1 MATAREHAAGPVGA
15 LPYLGFMI
23 FTTSTSILASGLYG
37 AYLYLLRGARGEEWA
52 MTVYLAF
59 GTLFLVVGYAL
70 TRLPRATLTHATAIA
85 LTVATWISIPFLA
98 AVPFMVAA
106 RIPFIDALFES
117 VSGWTTTGLTIL
129 SGEPS
134 SWHGV
139 YVPRVEELPRTLQVW
154 RTLMQWEGGLGIVV
168 FTIGVLAAPGIS
180 AAALYLAEGR
190 IEKIEA
196 SVAATAWKMF
206 VIYST
211 LTGVS
216 AALFFAAGMP
226 LYDAISHAMTG
237 VATAGFSTHTESI
250 GYYLQNRAIM
260 IIAMITVL
268 SGAINFRDHYNILTF
283 RFREVFRS
291 VELRAQAAI
300 LVLAVLAS
308 LYVWERSP
316 SFHSS
321 FTPLQVVFH
330 VISSSS
336 TAGFQAGDLGSTPDA
351 YKAILAFLALL
362 GGSAFSTAGGIKVLR
377 LVVIA
382 KLASIETTL
391 PLRPHGYRPS
401 MRLGGRRLTEQYIR
415 SVAVTAAAIVLT
427 HFTLSVLLA
436 GAYPSRYT
444 LADAAF
450 EIASAMGNV
459 GLSVGVSAASA
470 PVGAKLDLIAAM
482 LLGRL
487 EVVAYIVALYYALQR
502 LAQRRGPR

>member
-1 MATAREHAAGPVGA
+1 MATARDGGGALGA
-15 LPYLGFMI
+15 LPYLGYMI

-37 AYLYLLRGARGEEWA
+37 AYRIIAWGAGGEQWA
-52 MTVYLAF
+52 AEVYLAF
-59 GTLFLVVGYAL
+59 GLAYLLAGYAL
-70 TRLPRATLTHATAIA
+70 TRQPRATLTHATAVT
-85 LTVATWISIPFLA
+85 LTVVSWITIPVLA

-129 SGEPS
+129 TGEPS
-134 SWHGV
+134 SWRHV

-190 IEKIEA
+190 VEKIEA

-206 VIYST
+206 IIYST

-237 VATAGFSTHTESI
+237 VATAGFSTHSESI
-250 GYYLQNRAIM
+250 GYYISNRAVM
-260 IIAMITVL
+260 AVAMVAIL

-283 RFREVFRS
+283 RLRELARS
-291 VELRAQAAI
+291 VELKAQAVI
-300 LVLAVLAS
+300 LSLAVLAS
-308 LYVWERSP
+308 LYVWARSP
-316 SFHSS
+316 SFHES

-330 VISSSS
+330 VVSSSS

-377 LVVIA
+377 LVV
-382 KLASIETTL
+382 LARLATIEAAL
-391 PLRPHGYRPS
+391 PMRPYGYKPS

-415 SVAVTAAAIVLT
+415 SVAVTAAAMVLT
-427 HFTLSVLLA
+427 HFTLTIALA
-436 GAYPSRYT
+436 AAYPLRYT

-450 EIASAMGNV
+450 EVASAMGNV
-459 GLSVGVSAASA
+459 GLSVGISAASA

-487 EVVAYIVALYYALQR
+487 EVMAYLVALYYAAQR
-502 LAQRRGPR
+502 LSASGRRPR